1 MAKHK
6 KPSKEELQQVQDE
19 ALEEAKKVVPPTK
32 EELLEKEVEEE
43 LAKEKMIPDEKMK
56 EAKDLMDE
64 EETTESEADVVAGK
78 LKAEKKKSSAS
89 ARENQKILA
98 KNRTMTKA
106 LADAEDIPEPT
117 QEELEKEYGKDEWDL
132 MSNTEKK
139 FGKEAVTSMRWRET
153 IKSAKKQANKIDKWG
168 EEVGDFVNDPQTLLD
183 NPKLEGKTND
193 FVSFATKD
201 EHNSVPINILVS
213 AFLHENTSGK
223 KSTKG
228 KQFQKGSGGP
238 NTKPIPTS
246 NKISLEDARVLK
258 SSDYDEY
265 RKQMKAGN
273 IETTV

>member
-6 KPSKEELQQVQDE
+6 KPTKEELVEVQEE
-19 ALEEAKKVVPPTK
+19 AIEEAKKVVPPTK
-32 EELLEKEVEEE
+32 EEVLEKEVEEE
-43 LAKEKMIPDEKMK
+43 LAKEKEPEK
-56 EAKDLMDE
+56 EPE
-64 EETTESEADVVAGK
+64 EEPKPPKQD
-78 LKAEKKKSSAS
+78 LKKKLSAS

-117 QEELEKEYGKDEWDL
+117 QKEVEKEFGKDDYDL
-132 MSNTEKK
+132 MSDTEKK
-139 FGKEAVTSMRWRET
+139 MAKETLTSKRWREA
-153 IKSAKKQANKIDKWG
+153 IAKAKDQANKIDKWN
-168 EEVGDFVNDPQTLLD
+168 EEVGGYINDPQTLID
-183 NPKLEGKTND
+183 HPQLEGKSNA
-193 FVSFATKD
+193 FIKFATKD
-201 EHNSVPINILVS
+201 ENNSVPIKILVS

-223 KSTKG
+223 KKSKG
-228 KQFQKGSGGP
+228 RQFQKGTGGA
-238 NTKPIPTS
+238 NTKPVPTS

>member
-6 KPSKEELQQVQDE
+6 KPTKEELVEVQEE
-19 ALEEAKKVVPPTK
+19 AIEEAKKVVPPTK
-32 EELLEKEVEEE
+32 EEVLEKEVEEE
-43 LAKEKMIPDEKMK
+43 LAKEKEPEK
-56 EAKDLMDE
+56 EPE
-64 EETTESEADVVAGK
+64 EEPKPPKQD
-78 LKAEKKKSSAS
+78 LKKKLSAS

-168 EEVGDFVNDPQTLLD
+168 EEVGDFVNDPQTLID
-183 NPKLEGKTND
+183 NPKLEGMTND
-193 FVSFATKD
+193 FVAFATKD